1 MMILQVRLQQRNTY
15 KYTKIYSGQDPQFI
29 EGDVF
34 RITVPIPDIATAT
47 VGPVEQSDLDG
58 TRNPVIKD
66 SDFKQ
71 TICKLIEENPRT
83 TIKEFSQI
91 LGISVRTLN
100 RKLKEIDDVIFV
112 GKDKN
117 GHWEILSNK
126 Q

>member
-58 TRNPVIKD
+58 IRNGTRNPVTKD
-66 SDFKQ
+66 NDFKQ
-71 TICKLIEENPRT
+71 TICKLIEENPRI

-91 LGISVRTLN
+91 LVYRSLIN
-100 RKLKEIDDVIFV
+100 
-112 GKDKN
+112 
-117 GHWEILSNK
+117 
-126 Q
+126 

>member
-1 MMILQVRLQQRNTY
+1 MMIIQVRLQQRNTY

-58 TRNPVIKD
+58 IRNPVTKD
-66 SDFKQ
+66 NDFKQ
-71 TICKLIEENPRT
+71 TICKLIEENPRI

-100 RKLKEIDDVIFV
+100 RKLKEIDNVIFV
-112 GKDKN
+112 GKGKN